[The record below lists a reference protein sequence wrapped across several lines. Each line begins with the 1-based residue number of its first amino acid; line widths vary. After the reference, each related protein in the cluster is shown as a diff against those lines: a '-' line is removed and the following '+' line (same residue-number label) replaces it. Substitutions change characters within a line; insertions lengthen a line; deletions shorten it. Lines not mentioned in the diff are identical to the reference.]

1 MTPGEGA
8 QAGQAAA
15 SALEP
20 DHTGHGGPLESGSPE
35 NREARQARIDAWWAE
50 REQQYR
56 NRPEIR
62 EAAERIRAEA
72 QRQRDEEDAQLQ
84 RLEARAAAGI
94 PGAERALME
103 AYTWQAVETDPPEP
117 SAKDDPGEWRAFFHQ
132 EYGRDMPLNAD
143 YEAEGHRIEAAAPA
157 DVGGMAAA
165 YFEANYPRGFDF
177 DELAAEQQGV
187 SVEELYA
194 DRCANEPE
202 AE

>member
-1 MTPGEGA
+1 MTPGERA
-8 QAGQAAA
+8 QAGPAAA
-15 SALEP
+15 SALKP
-20 DHTGHGGPLESGSPE
+20 DHAGHGGPLEPGSPE
-35 NREARQARIDAWWAE
+35 NWEARQARIDAWWAE

-72 QRQRDEEDAQLQ
+72 QRQRDEEDAHHQ
-84 RLEARAAAGI
+84 RLAARAAAGI

-103 AYTWQAVETDPPEP
+103 AYTWQAVETGPPEP
-117 SAKDDPGEWRAFFHQ
+117 SAKDDPGEWRAFFQQ

-177 DELAAEQQGV
+177 DELAAERQGV

-194 DRCANEPE
+194 GRYANEPE
-202 AE
+202 AK

>member
-1 MTPGEGA
+1 MTPGERA
-8 QAGQAAA
+8 QAGPAAA
-15 SALEP
+15 SALKP
-20 DHTGHGGPLESGSPE
+20 DHIGPSRPLEPGSPE
-35 NREARQARIDAWWAE
+35 NWEARQARIDAWWAE

-56 NRPEIR
+56 NRPEIQ
-62 EAAERIRAEA
+62 EAAEQIRAET

-94 PGAERALME
+94 PRAERALME

-117 SAKDDPGEWRAFFHQ
+117 SAKDDPGEWRAFFQH
-132 EYGRDMPLNAD
+132 EYGRDMPLNAE
-143 YEAEGHRIEAAAPA
+143 YEAQKYRVEAASPP

-165 YFEANYPRGFDF
+165 YFEANDPCGFDPA
-177 DELAAEQQGV
+177 ELAAERQGV

-194 DRCANEPE
+194 DRYANEPE

>member
-1 MTPGEGA
+1 MTPEERTRAGE
-8 QAGQAAA
+8 AGA

-20 DHTGHGGPLESGSPE
+20 DHTGHGGPLETGSPE
-35 NREARQARIDAWWAE
+35 SWEARQARIDAWWAG

-56 NRPEIR
+56 NQPEIR
-62 EAAERIRAEA
+62 QEIEQIRAEA
-72 QRQRDEEDAQLQ
+72 QRQHDEEDAYLQ
-84 RLEARAAAGI
+84 RLEARAEAGS
-94 PGAERALME
+94 PGAEQALME
-103 AYTWQAVETDPPEP
+103 GYTWQAVQTGPPEP
-117 SAKDDPGEWRAFFHQ
+117 SAKDEPGEWRAFFQQ
-132 EYGRDMPLNAD
+132 EYGRDMPLNAA
-143 YEAEGHRIEAAAPA
+143 YEAESHRIEAAAPA

-194 DRCANEPE
+194 DRDADGPE

>member
-1 MTPGEGA
+1 MTPGEPA
-8 QAGQAAA
+8 QSGQAEA

-20 DHTGHGGPLESGSPE
+20 DHIGHGGPLESGSPE
-35 NREARQARIDAWWAE
+35 NWEARQARIDAWWAE

-56 NRPEIR
+56 NWPEIR
-62 EAAERIRAEA
+62 EEAERIRTKA
-72 QRQRDEEDAQLQ
+72 QRQRDEENAQLQ

-103 AYTWQAVETDPPEP
+103 AYTWQALGTDPPEP
-117 SAKDDPGEWRAFFHQ
+117 SAKDDPGNWRAFFQH
-132 EYGRDMPLNAD
+132 EYGRDMPLNAE
-143 YEAEGHRIEAAAPA
+143 YEAQKYRVEAVAPP

-165 YFEANYPRGFDF
+165 YFETNYPRGFDF

-187 SVEELYA
+187 SVEELCA
-194 DRCANEPE
+194 DLYANEPE

>member
-1 MTPGEGA
+1 MTPGERA
-8 QAGQAAA
+8 QAGQASA

-20 DHTGHGGPLESGSPE
+20 DHTGHGGPLELGSPE
-35 NREARQARIDAWWAE
+35 NWEARHARIDAWWAE

-62 EAAERIRAEA
+62 EEAERIRAGA
-72 QRQRDEEDAQLQ
+72 QRQRDEEDARLQ

-94 PGAERALME
+94 PGTERALME

-117 SAKDDPGEWRAFFHQ
+117 SAKDDPGEWRAFFQQ
-132 EYGRDMPLNAD
+132 EYGRDMPLNAE
-143 YEAEGHRIEAAAPA
+143 YEAQKYRIEAAAPP

-187 SVEELYA
+187 SVEELCA
-194 DRCANEPE
+194 DLYTNEPE

>member
-1 MTPGEGA
+1 MTPGERA
-8 QAGQAAA
+8 QAGQAER

-20 DHTGHGGPLESGSPE
+20 DHIGRGGPLESDSPE
-35 NREARQARIDAWWAE
+35 TWEARRARIDAWWGE

-62 EAAERIRAEA
+62 QAAEQIRAEA
-72 QRQRDEEDAQLQ
+72 QRQRDEEDARIQ
-84 RLEARAAAGI
+84 RLEALADAGI
-94 PGAERALME
+94 PGAERALFE
-103 AYTWQAVETDPPEP
+103 AYTWQALGTDPPEP
-117 SAKDDPGEWRAFFHQ
+117 SAKDDPGNWRAFFQH
-132 EYGRDMPLNAD
+132 EYGRAMPLNAE
-143 YEAEGHRIEAAAPA
+143 YEAQKYRVEAAGPP

-187 SVEELYA
+187 SVEELCA
-194 DRCANEPE
+194 DLYANEPE

>member
-1 MTPGEGA
+1 MTSGERP

-20 DHTGHGGPLESGSPE
+20 DHIGHGGPLESGSPE
-35 NREARQARIDAWWAE
+35 SSEARQARIDAWWAE

-62 EAAERIRAEA
+62 EAAEQIRAEA
-72 QRQRDEEDAQLQ
+72 QRQRDEEDAHLQ

-117 SAKDDPGEWRAFFHQ
+117 SAKDDPGEWRDFFQQ
-132 EYGRDMPLNAD
+132 EYGRDMPLNAE

-177 DELAAEQQGV
+177 DELAAERQGV

-194 DRCANEPE
+194 DEPE

>member
-1 MTPGEGA
+1 MTPGERA
-8 QAGQAAA
+8 QAGQASA

-20 DHTGHGGPLESGSPE
+20 DHTGHGGPLELGSPE
-35 NREARQARIDAWWAE
+35 NWEARHARIDAWWAE

-62 EAAERIRAEA
+62 EEAERIRAGA
-72 QRQRDEEDAQLQ
+72 QRQRDEEDAQFQ
-84 RLEARAAAGI
+84 RLEALAAAGI

-103 AYTWQAVETDPPEP
+103 AYTWQAVATDPPEP
-117 SAKDDPGEWRAFFHQ
+117 SAKDDPGEWLAFFQQ
-132 EYGRDMPLNAD
+132 EYGRDMPLNAE
-143 YEAEGHRIEAAAPA
+143 YEAQKYQIEAAAPP

-165 YFEANYPRGFDF
+165 YFEANDPCGFDF

-194 DRCANEPE
+194 DRYADEPE